1 MVTESPT
8 NEPVVTGCTADR
20 YLRKAGTFNWA
31 TRQQAEICSSVEIL
45 RMYVRGSSRVCAH
58 AIAVQ
63 NVFTVVLRVA
73 EKHFIADA
81 TIPDLSLIHI

>member
-1 MVTESPT
+1 
-8 NEPVVTGCTADR
+8 
-20 YLRKAGTFNWA
+20 
-31 TRQQAEICSSVEIL
+31 
-45 RMYVRGSSRVCAH
+45 MYVRGSSRVCAH

-81 TIPDLSLIHI
+81 TIPDSVAQIQGQKSRTAYAGKADGEEAIHTL